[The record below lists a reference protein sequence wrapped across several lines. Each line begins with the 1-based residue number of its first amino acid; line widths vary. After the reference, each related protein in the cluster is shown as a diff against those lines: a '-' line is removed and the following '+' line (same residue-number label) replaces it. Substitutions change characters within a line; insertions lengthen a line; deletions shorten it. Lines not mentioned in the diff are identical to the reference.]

1 MNDREDIAK
10 RVQNFR
16 AHQEKLARER
26 EARMNALTQQIR
38 QTLAEMHAREKS
50 VEPLGSS
57 DVS

>member
-50 VEPLGSS
+50 R
-57 DVS
+57 